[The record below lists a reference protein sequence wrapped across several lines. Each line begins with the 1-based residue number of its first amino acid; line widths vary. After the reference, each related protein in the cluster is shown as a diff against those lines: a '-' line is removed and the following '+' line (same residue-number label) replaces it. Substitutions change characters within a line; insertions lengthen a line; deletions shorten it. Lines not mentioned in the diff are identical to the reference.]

1 MGPIITAVAKTKPA
15 WFYRAVL
22 VAATLCWG
30 GNFVIGK
37 YAVTTMNPVW
47 VISIRFAAAGLLLGL
62 ICFKRVR
69 ANLSKELVRAGCIM
83 GFFTFL
89 GFWSQFLGLSGTTP
103 AKNAFLSTSY
113 CVTVPFIWWLVAR
126 RRPTRRNLVAAAIC
140 VCGMGFI
147 TLQGDLS
154 IGWGDGVSIA
164 SAFLYGAE
172 IVVIA
177 LFVRKHDIVTVSAV
191 QMLACGIYA
200 GVFGVISGTPFN
212 FDALGQPS
220 FIAQIAYITLL
231 GSLFGSTAQNLAQ
244 AHIPPAQ
251 VSLICALE
259 SVFGTIFSVI
269 FMGEA
274 LTPQLLAGFALV
286 FAAILLSEL
295 GGSAEKGA
303 KCPINPRD
311 TH

>member
-1 MGPIITAVAKTKPA
+1 
-15 WFYRAVL
+15 
-22 VAATLCWG
+22 
-30 GNFVIGK
+30 
-37 YAVTTMNPVW
+37 MNPVW
-47 VISIRFAAAGLLLGL
+47 VISMRFAAAGLLLGL

-69 ANLSKELVRAGCIM
+69 ANLNRDLVRAGCIM

-126 RRPTRRNLVAAAIC
+126 RRPTRRNLLAAAIC

-191 QMLACGIYA
+191 QMLACGVYA
-200 GVFGVISGTPFN
+200 CAFGLISHTPFN
-212 FDALGQPS
+212 FEALSQPS
-220 FIAQIAYITLL
+220 FIAQMLYITLL

-274 LTPQLLAGFALV
+274 LTPQLLVGFVLV

-295 GGSAEKGA
+295 GGSAEKTA
-303 KCPINPRD
+303 KCVDKSKR
-311 TH
+311 TA